1 MSQNIVILDFFSPL
15 KNVKTIVFTFKPFKN
30 VKAVVSMWAIPTEGK
45 LILGCGPNMADP
57 WSKTLQSVTKLL
69 RSPLLALM
77 HTTLSMS

>member
-1 MSQNIVILDFFSPL
+1 
-15 KNVKTIVFTFKPFKN
+15 
-30 VKAVVSMWAIPTEGK
+30 MWAIPTEGK
-45 LILGCGPNMADP
+45 LILGCGPKMADP